1 MSVISIRSS
10 IEVIADNSG
19 SFLSLQECE
28 NNCEGSD
35 LIIGQWYADVGDFIE
50 WSNEDLFQGRIT
62 EEEHAIQVENYN
74 QLILTLKSIKNN
86 YENNSK
92 NRKRKSKKIKKIT
105 EKLNFFNDFC
115 YLASKS
121 MVFL

>member
-1 MSVISIRSS
+1 
-10 IEVIADNSG
+10 
-19 SFLSLQECE
+19 
-28 NNCEGSD
+28 
-35 LIIGQWYADVGDFIE
+35 

-92 NRKRKSKKIKKIT
+92 NRKRKSKKVKKIR
-105 EKLNFFNDFC
+105 N
-115 YLASKS
+115 
-121 MVFL
+121 